1 LISRQQAAF
10 LACAASSCP
19 NSSAV
24 VFFGRSMGVS
34 VASMLMPEGFL
45 QKDLSDFILDI
56 DDAEQIQSL
65 AKRYE
70 VSTQAMTLR
79 LVNLLSRRRL

>member
-34 VASMLMPEGFL
+34 VASIKTTSNARWMGDVFEN
-45 QKDLSDFILDI
+45 DI
-56 DDAEQIQSL
+56 AYITG
-65 AKRYE
+65 KRI
-70 VSTQAMTLR
+70 
-79 LVNLLSRRRL
+79 